1 MASIEAVL
9 NQRMNM
15 IRRVIEK
22 GLKTIVAEEIRETLI
37 YRIETNLYSMGY
49 SNRGNLVN
57 SIRVNVEM
65 QGKDSFL
72 ITVYFD
78 DKRINHTSWFGSED
92 LGISVGDTVYSVE
105 WINSG
110 KSFVKGNRSL
120 RLEDIGKTPHF
131 LEDALRDLQTHTQWI
146 DRFYNYLKNNGI
158 ELE

>member
-15 IRRVIEK
+15 IKNVIKK

-37 YRIETNLYSMGY
+37 YRMESNFYSMGY
-49 SNRGNLVN
+49 GRRGDLVN

-65 QGKDSFL
+65 QDKDNFL

-78 DKRINHTSWFGSED
+78 DKRIRHTSWFGSET
-92 LGISVGDTVYSVE
+92 LGIKSGDQVYSVE
-105 WINSG
+105 WINAG
-110 KSFVKGNRSL
+110 KTFMKGSRGI
-120 RLEDIGKTPHF
+120 RLEDIGEAPHF
-131 LEDALRDLQTHTQWI
+131 LEDTLRDLQTHTQWI